1 MMRTRTAAPDGPF
14 VEVMD
19 HPGVLL
25 PRVVLRPLRRGEAAP
40 LERVFAGMSVRS
52 RRARYLSGTPALT
65 PGLLAGLTD
74 VDHDRHGCWLAS
86 VGSDP
91 VGVGRYIRTR
101 QDPAVAEI
109 ALEVVDRYQGHGLG
123 RLLRDVVGT
132 AAADVGVTSLFW
144 LMDETNLRIR
154 HLAVPL
160 RGRFR
165 LEYGVIEGTTGL
177 PSLPDLEAASVVRC
191 ARAARSRPTTRTAA

>member
-1 MMRTRTAAPDGPF
+1 MMRTTTAADGAPY

-25 PRVVLRPLRRGEAAP
+25 PRVVLRPLGRGETAP
-40 LERVFAGMSVRS
+40 LERVFAGMSERS

-65 PGLLAGLTD
+65 PGLLATLSD
-74 VDHDRHGCWLAS
+74 VDQDRHGAWLAS

-91 VGVGRYIRTR
+91 VAVGRYIRTR
-101 QDPAVAEI
+101 NDPAVAEI
-109 ALEVVDRYQGHGLG
+109 ALEVADRYQSHGLG

-144 LMDETNLRIR
+144 LMDETNLRVR

-177 PSLPDLEAASVVRC
+177 PEMPLFDAAHVVRC
-191 ARAARSRPTTRTAA
+191 ARAARSQVVTRSAA

>member
-1 MMRTRTAAPDGPF
+1 MMRTRTANDGAPS
-14 VEVMD
+14 VEVVD
-19 HPGVLL
+19 HPGVLV
-25 PRVVLRPLRRGEAAP
+25 PRAVLRPLDRGETAP
-40 LERVFAGMSVRS
+40 LERVFAGMSARS

-65 PGLLAGLTD
+65 PGVLAGLAD
-74 VDHDRHGCWLAS
+74 VDHDRHGSWLAS

-91 VGVGRYIRTR
+91 VGVGRYIRTAN
-101 QDPAVAEI
+101 DPAVAEI
-109 ALEVVDRYQGHGLG
+109 ALEVADRYQSHGLG

-177 PSLPDLEAASVVRC
+177 PSLPDLEAAAVIRA
-191 ARAARSRPTTRTAA
+191 ARAARSRPAVRRAA